1 MREVFVTELVKEV
14 LGPRNGAYEEM
25 SESPLFEYITGVLA
39 PSSTTVTER
48 DAEAEAEMPFEES
61 IPYEEGDFEQGVQPP
76 PFTPPILDPANRP
89 SSMGV
94 SFSVEALEGAPAISI
109 CLTWARYL
117 FDDSKKIWK
126 RSPRCFVKRVPLTD
140 RSIDHYIDSE
150 GRECGKGDA
159 EVMLRII
166 RREIGENMYYIAVY
180 LVNVIRLEQDER
192 YPRAEHHIFQPQIR
206 VVCEPGTRIV
216 PARGISAKSIIRDE
230 LERELDFLYRNRI
243 AKARG
248 FLCSAVWREI
258 DSTAGFTGIL
268 DFPEV
273 AGQPP
278 FHWVDGELI
287 PDNVR
292 RRFMLPDVR
301 SEFVP
306 IYHVPASSLDWNG
319 GCGQE
324 PELRASVLAECWDPA
339 ELERSLRPLLHGYRE
354 WIETQKKLLGEM
366 RSDDREIAV
375 SLIENLESILRRM
388 EKGLRLLC
396 EDVDARLA
404 FCFANRALD
413 IQFEWTRKE
422 KLIWRP
428 FQLAFFLMLV
438 ESIVN
443 PESEDRRTCDLLWVP
458 TGAGKTEAYLA
469 LTAFTLAYR
478 RRRALK
484 RETGDRTGAG
494 VSVITRYTL
503 RLLTIQ
509 QFRRVLS
516 VVLACEYLRVFG
528 LDRQGPIGWR
538 PNAAYRHVEENF
550 LWGSSPFYAG
560 LWVGGKVTPNR
571 LMDLVKKEI
580 QIYGALSILK
590 GRDGEGEPAQ
600 VLNCPVCGGILAVPG
615 KGLEPGERIFIVVK
629 VSDALHDNFPEEFNR
644 VFPNGEL
651 RLLRIIRMSNP
662 CYVTLE
668 LEVGRGYSL
677 KPDDVDNLWRR
688 VSSNFNNIELV
699 PPLPSKPGYFL
710 RYYINRS
717 GRKIEYDFDIYC
729 PNPECG
735 SRHPWMGGAPAGS
748 ITARRP
754 EMLGDLNLFPDG
766 NLPID
771 VQEPFRVQQDN
782 SYLSDR
788 IPIPALTVDDQIYHR
803 IPAVLVSTVDKFARP
818 AFEPRA
824 AAIFGN
830 VEYHHSIYGYY
841 RSSLHVQ
848 KERKRHPS
856 PKGSRDDLL
865 YIGVDRL
872 DPPDLILQDELHL
885 IVGPLGSLVGIYETA
900 VEFLCDE
907 SGRVKPKYVAST
919 ATAMNAEE
927 QVSCLFLKGL
937 TIFPPP
943 GLSFDD
949 RFFIREFE
957 EHPLN
962 DRIPGRLYVGI
973 CAFGKGPQTAVTRV
987 WSRLLQVAYEKKGY
1001 KEIDYF
1007 WTLTGY
1013 FNSLRELGGARS
1025 LCREDIP
1032 LRLYDIAGMNSRR
1045 ITEDTIQE
1053 LSGNVSS
1060 TELPSILN
1068 SLERP
1073 YPSAPDVLLTTSM
1086 FGTGVDIPRISLMV
1100 VHGQPK
1106 TTSSYIQSTGRVG
1119 RRHGGLVI
1127 VLYRATR
1134 PRDLNHYEFFCGYHR
1149 QLHRYVEP
1157 STIYP
1162 FAPYVVE
1169 RVLGPLIVFML
1180 RNMRLPT
1187 DRWALNS
1194 ATKTLLSGKLPELNT
1209 IVECM
1214 EYRLRGQPDTRRA
1227 LGQDIR
1233 NRIVSTLDRWRSVA
1247 RRVKELLYTEVAL
1260 SSIPRYSVVLGD
1272 PTHQHEQDRTG
1283 NIEVVYRNVPQSLR
1297 EVEETIGFGV

>member
-39 PSSTTVTER
+39 PYSTTVTER

-126 RSPRCFVKRVPLTD
+126 RSPRCFVKRVELTD
-140 RSIDHYIDSE
+140 RSIDYYIDSE
-150 GRECGKGDA
+150 GRVCRKGDA

-180 LVNVIRLEQDER
+180 LVNVVRLEQDER

-206 VVCEPGTRIV
+206 VMCEPGTRIV

-319 GCGQE
+319 SCGQE

-339 ELERSLRPLLHGYRE
+339 ELEGSLRPLLHGYRE

-509 QFRRVLS
+509 QFRRMLS

-538 PNAAYRHVEENF
+538 PNAAYHHVEENF

-600 VLNCPVCGGILAVPG
+600 VLNCPVCGGILAVPE

-629 VSDALHDNFPEEFNR
+629 VSDALHDNFPQEFNR

-710 RYYINRS
+710 RYYINQS

-754 EMLGDLNLFPDG
+754 E
-766 NLPID
+766 
-771 VQEPFRVQQDN
+771 
-782 SYLSDR
+782 
-788 IPIPALTVDDQIYHR
+788 IP
-803 IPAVLVSTVDKFARP
+803 
-818 AFEPRA
+818 
-824 AAIFGN
+824 
-830 VEYHHSIYGYY
+830 
-841 RSSLHVQ
+841 
-848 KERKRHPS
+848 
-856 PKGSRDDLL
+856 
-865 YIGVDRL
+865 
-872 DPPDLILQDELHL
+872 
-885 IVGPLGSLVGIYETA
+885 
-900 VEFLCDE
+900 
-907 SGRVKPKYVAST
+907 
-919 ATAMNAEE
+919 
-927 QVSCLFLKGL
+927 
-937 TIFPPP
+937 
-943 GLSFDD
+943 
-949 RFFIREFE
+949 
-957 EHPLN
+957 
-962 DRIPGRLYVGI
+962 
-973 CAFGKGPQTAVTRV
+973 
-987 WSRLLQVAYEKKGY
+987 
-1001 KEIDYF
+1001 
-1007 WTLTGY
+1007 
-1013 FNSLRELGGARS
+1013 
-1025 LCREDIP
+1025 
-1032 LRLYDIAGMNSRR
+1032 
-1045 ITEDTIQE
+1045 
-1053 LSGNVSS
+1053 
-1060 TELPSILN
+1060 
-1068 SLERP
+1068 
-1073 YPSAPDVLLTTSM
+1073 
-1086 FGTGVDIPRISLMV
+1086 
-1100 VHGQPK
+1100 
-1106 TTSSYIQSTGRVG
+1106 
-1119 RRHGGLVI
+1119 
-1127 VLYRATR
+1127 
-1134 PRDLNHYEFFCGYHR
+1134 
-1149 QLHRYVEP
+1149 
-1157 STIYP
+1157 
-1162 FAPYVVE
+1162 
-1169 RVLGPLIVFML
+1169 
-1180 RNMRLPT
+1180 
-1187 DRWALNS
+1187 
-1194 ATKTLLSGKLPELNT
+1194 
-1209 IVECM
+1209 
-1214 EYRLRGQPDTRRA
+1214 
-1227 LGQDIR
+1227 
-1233 NRIVSTLDRWRSVA
+1233 
-1247 RRVKELLYTEVAL
+1247 
-1260 SSIPRYSVVLGD
+1260 
-1272 PTHQHEQDRTG
+1272 
-1283 NIEVVYRNVPQSLR
+1283 
-1297 EVEETIGFGV
+1297 